1 MRRREIK
8 FRREEGGGVG
18 EDRLRGRAECRR
30 SGGRWSPGGA
40 TTGSWRW
47 RRATARAATRSSSVS
62 PWAPAV
68 RIGGG
73 GGGLVRV
80 IWLTQ
85 ELGSDPRLRDGDGSA
100 APARIRIQR
109 SRTGRLLS
117 CGAHMSVA
125 EVSYSISFA
134 SSATVVSTTSQDRK
148 KKSVRKSLPKYFI
161 IKKKYR
167 S

>member
-85 ELGSDPRLRDGDGSA
+85 ELGSDPRLRDGGGDGDGPA

-117 CGAHMSVA
+117 CGAHMSVS
-125 EVSYSISFA
+125 EVIFF
-134 SSATVVSTTSQDRK
+134 
-148 KKSVRKSLPKYFI
+148 YF
-161 IKKKYR
+161 
-167 S
+167 SCE